1 MAVEPVNLGY
11 ALLYSTLHN
20 DATFAAQV
28 VGIFQGAAPAGTATG
43 NVCILNLQSSTDT
56 NSAFGARILTRQLFQ
71 VKIVGPLNVLQGDNS
86 SAIRS
91 AYARADALLQPSG
104 LPTRNSGGTLACF
117 REQAISYTEL
127 RGDGTLWLH
136 YGGLYRV
143 EV

>member
-20 DATFAAQV
+20 DATFAAAV
-28 VGIFQGAAPAGTATG
+28 SGIFQGVAPANSVPAGSIF
-43 NVCILNLQSSTDT
+43 CILNLQSSTDT

-71 VKIVGPLNVLQGDNS
+71 VKICGPIENDTS
-86 SAIRS
+86 IRS
-91 AYARADALLQPSG
+91 AYARADALLQPNG
-104 LPTRNSGGTLACF
+104 IPLRNQGNTLACF

-127 RGDGTLWLH
+127 RADGTLWLH